1 MPEFE
6 DGEAGPAMGGAVVG
20 GIQVGEQAQGLDA
33 GASDAVQDDPASE
46 GESVEEL
53 VAANELLRE
62 RVAELESALAG
73 VERRFELE
81 RALMDA
87 GVIDL
92 ETALAVSGTRLDSDL
107 GPAAIVSELVASKP
121 FLFRV
126 ARSAGRGSASGGASA
141 AAGSSLTSLA
151 DEARTTGDRRALTR
165 YLRRRRQG

>member
-6 DGEAGPAMGGAVVG
+6 DGETGETMGGAAIG
-20 GIQVGEQAQGLDA
+20 GRQIGEQALEPGV
-33 GASDAVQDDPASE
+33 GSVDAVQDDPGSDGDAA
-46 GESVEEL
+46 EEL
-53 VAANELLRE
+53 AAENEALRA
-62 RVAELESALAG
+62 RVVELESALAG

-92 ETALAVSGTRLDSDL
+92 ETALAVAATRVDSEL
-107 GPAAIVSELVASKP
+107 GPAAVVSELLATKP

-126 ARSAGRGSASGGASA
+126 TRPSVRGSASGGSSSGSA
-141 AAGSSLTSLA
+141 SSLTSLA
-151 DEARTTGDRRALTR
+151 EEARTTGDRRALTR